1 MQDLSEKN
9 THLSQELQECKAQL
23 EATLAATGGATETPS
38 GNICLKRKIVY
49 EVRRVCKSDNN
60 IAEGAGLDP
69 DKQHLLRQLK
79 AGEKVLMRVQQERN
93 KLQDANTQLG
103 EELKDVWVQLSNSV
117 KENQWLRCGIY
128 SKCLSKLF

>member
-1 MQDLSEKN
+1 MQDLMEKN
-9 THLSQELQECKAQL
+9 THLSQELQECKSQL
-23 EATLAATGGATETPS
+23 EAALTAAGGDTETPPVTHIS
-38 GNICLKRKIVY
+38 KMFYGVQRAY
-49 EVRRVCKSDNN
+49 KSDNN
-60 IAEGAGLDP
+60 IADGAGLDP

-103 EELKDVWVQLSNSV
+103 EELKDVRVQLSDSV
-117 KENQWLRCGIY
+117 KENRRLRRGIY